1 MRTIA
6 ALLAVSALAIP
17 AIASAHAH
25 ALKTDPG
32 KDATVKAPTA
42 IHISFS
48 EDVKPMFTGAEVTGP
63 GGAAIKTGAAGF
75 DAAKKEMTVP
85 VSGPLAPGAYMV
97 KWHAVAGDTHRSSG
111 EFGFTV
117 AP

>member
-1 MRTIA
+1 MKTLAALIA
-6 ALLAVSALAIP
+6 AAFAVPGLAL
-17 AIASAHAH
+17 AHAH
-25 ALKTDPG
+25 ALKTEPA
-32 KDATVKAPTA
+32 KDATVPAPTA

-48 EDVKPMFTGAEVTGP
+48 EDVKPAFTGAAVTGP
-63 GGAAIKTGAAGF
+63 GGMAVKTGDAAF
-75 DAAKKEMTVP
+75 DAAKKDMTVP
-85 VSGPLAPGAYMV
+85 ISGALKPGVYTV